1 MGLWRSMVLTPMST
15 LVGTVKHLVAEPS
28 LTGSVAEV
36 HGDKMT
42 ISLPQPYVDEPTGKN
57 IEMFWTFGSA

>member
-1 MGLWRSMVLTPMST
+1 MVLTPMST
-15 LVGTVKHLVAEPS
+15 LVDTVKYLIAESS

-36 HGDKMT
+36 HGDRWT
-42 ISLPQPYVDEPTGKN
+42 LSQPQPYVDETSGKN

>member
-1 MGLWRSMVLTPMST
+1 MST
-15 LVGTVKHLVAEPS
+15 LVDTVKHLIAEPS

-42 ISLPQPYVDEPTGKN
+42 ISLPQPYVDEPTEKN